1 MNDTLPSDGHL
12 RMIHIDTN
20 SFTFATY
27 CTTPNDLL
35 RFFSTPVVVLIES
48 HGVRNLKK

>member
-20 SFTFATY
+20 SFTFSNILY
-27 CTTPNDLL
+27 NSNDLL
-35 RFFSTPVVVLIES
+35 RSFSTPVVVLIES